1 MGVAPASLSSR
12 KLSDKPRMAWQTRM
26 YWHESKRRLEKY
38 VSQRILQEGDGFH
51 LLLRL
56 YALLGGSNEQSSP
69 ITVKG
74 GTAAWLY
81 LKQQTVWLSTV
92 LPSAS
97 LQVASPVD
105 FDFDSMLSP
114 ASTLANSVRA
124 IHSMRQLVDLERF
137 EANCPMWKVRKDN
150 ALGESFP
157 LWSRCTLG
165 VSTSLLPIKVTYRGG
180 LAARSDNTEFSLI
193 RLGLAL
199 WHRRLARSS
208 VISFIDIAMN
218 KKQTPSTC
226 VFGVRV
232 ESPRSMLRTLR
243 GMIFHDVNYQPW
255 LGSDGD
261 YKKQQRRFERLLMIS
276 FLEDFKLMSGRVR
289 GVEAAQ
295 ALMKRWCRVPELV
308 LLAEVD
314 AMRAAANASPQHLRF
329 FLLCTARVCGMVSA
343 PEYDAWLE
351 HTVYP
356 QIVNLCTVVGVPV
369 N

>member
-1 MGVAPASLSSR
+1 MRGPFAVGICTAMGVAPSSLSSR
-12 KLSDKPRMAWQTRM
+12 KLSDKPRMTWQTRM

-124 IHSMRQLVDLERF
+124 IHSMRQLVDHERF
-137 EANCPMWKVRKDN
+137 EADCPMWKVRKDN

-165 VSTSLLPIKVTYRGG
+165 LSTSLLPIKVTYRCG
-180 LAARSDNTEFSLI
+180 LASRSD
-193 RLGLAL
+193 
-199 WHRRLARSS
+199 
-208 VISFIDIAMN
+208 
-218 KKQTPSTC
+218 
-226 VFGVRV
+226 
-232 ESPRSMLRTLR
+232 
-243 GMIFHDVNYQPW
+243 
-255 LGSDGD
+255 
-261 YKKQQRRFERLLMIS
+261 
-276 FLEDFKLMSGRVR
+276 SGRVR

-295 ALMKRWCRVPELV
+295 ALMKRWCKVPELV
-308 LLAEVD
+308 LLADVD